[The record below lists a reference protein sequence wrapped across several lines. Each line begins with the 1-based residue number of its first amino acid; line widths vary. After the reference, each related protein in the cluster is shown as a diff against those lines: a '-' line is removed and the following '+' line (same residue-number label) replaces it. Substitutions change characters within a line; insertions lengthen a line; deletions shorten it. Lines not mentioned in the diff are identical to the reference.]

1 MLYQSLRE
9 EVLQT
14 ALVLKKFNLVWMAG
28 GSVCARV
35 PESGDVIVT
44 PSGLPYEDLSAAD
57 MIVTTIDMKIIEGKY
72 KPSVALNLWTAILK
86 ARPEIHAVLHTHSV
100 YATAFSVTGESIP
113 IITETMADWFRK
125 PIPVTNYAHV
135 EDPRFVSEPVEKLGD
150 GFAVLLG
157 RHGPIVI
164 GKNLKD
170 SLERAV
176 TLEEAAKVYA
186 VAKSIGL
193 PQVFS
198 EKEMRDSFDFYMNRY
213 GQK

>member
-1 MLYQSLRE
+1 MLYQTLRE

-14 ALVLKKFNLVWMAG
+14 ALVLKKFDLVWMAG

-44 PSGLPYEDLSAAD
+44 PSGLPYEDLTAAD
-57 MIVTTIDMKIIEGKY
+57 MIVTTIDMKIIDGNY

-86 ARPEIHAVLHTHSV
+86 TRSDVNAILHTHSV
-100 YATAFSVTGESIP
+100 YATAFSVTGEMIP
-113 IITETMADWFRK
+113 IITETMADWFLK

-135 EDPRFVSEPVEKLGD
+135 EDPRFVSEAVEKLGD

-157 RHGPIVI
+157 RHGPIVV
-164 GKNLKD
+164 GKDLKD

-186 VAKSIGL
+186 VAKSIGK

-198 EKEMRDSFDFYMNRY
+198 EKEMRDSFDFYMTRY